1 MPASKPDL
9 PRAEVMERLEITADL
24 VVLKLRPEVE
34 FEFQP
39 GQYTTLEKDGIE
51 RAYSIVSSPHESILE
66 IFVELVR
73 PPAGHLTPLLLELKK
88 GDFVSIHPGGK
99 GTFTLEADR
108 PNQFMV
114 ATVTGVAPFISMIR
128 QYLHS
133 GKRGLKFHLL
143 HGASYQ
149 DEFGY
154 REEMEALARKHPDS
168 LAYVATVSRPGQ
180 ERNRAWQ
187 GLTGRVNRMVLEQI
201 QRFGLKPG
209 STRAYAC
216 GHPGMIQDVRKQL
229 LPLGFEVKEEKY
241 WTE

>member
-1 MPASKPDL
+1 MPATKQDL
-9 PRAEVMERLEITADL
+9 PRAEVMERLEITGDL

-34 FEFQP
+34 FGFQP

-51 RAYSIVSSPHESILE
+51 RAYSIVSSPHESIIE

-73 PPAGHLTPLLLELKK
+73 PPAGQLTPLLLELKK
-88 GDFVSIHPGGK
+88 GDFVSIRPGGK
-99 GTFTLEADR
+99 GTFTLDADR

-114 ATVTGVAPFISMIR
+114 ATVTGVAPFVSMIR

-154 REEMEALARKHPDS
+154 REEMEALAGKHPDS
-168 LAYVATVSRPGQ
+168 LAYVATVSRPEQ

-187 GLTGRVNRMVLEQI
+187 GLTGRVNRIVLEQI
-201 QRFGLKPG
+201 HRFGLEPG

-216 GHPGMIQDVRKQL
+216 GHPGMIQDVRRQL
-229 LPLGFEVKEEKY
+229 LPMGFEVKEEKY